1 MRIFHQ
7 SRLTSRPCTTFG
19 LYTRPAVLVLEVS
32 GFSSGLE
39 PELKSVVACWPGL
52 VATLPS
58 RVSWRKLA
66 GTFSAWQRAATAALV
81 AAVPKEVSHG
91 SVNAS
96 RLLTVPPYR
105 SSTVGARKP
114 VP

>member
-1 MRIFHQ
+1 
-7 SRLTSRPCTTFG
+7 L
-19 LYTRPAVLVLEVS
+19 AVS
-32 GFSSGLE
+32 GFRFGLE

-58 RVSWRKLA
+58 LLSWRKLA
-66 GTFSAWQRAATAALV
+66 GTFSAWQRAATVALL
-81 AAVPKEVSHG
+81 AAVPNEVSHG
-91 SVNAS
+91 SVNES